1 MTLQLVLVM
10 GSRKSSNN
18 SFLLPKFDRGFD
30 VFKCPRERFLD
41 LAPFG
46 PITGSSTC
54 NRKTIGDVN
63 FDNLFEE
70 DVEEDEDDDLNAEK

>member
-1 MTLQLVLVM
+1 M
-10 GSRKSSNN
+10 
-18 SFLLPKFDRGFD
+18 
-30 VFKCPRERFLD
+30 FKCPRERFLD